1 MSAACTLTHRVRIN
15 KTLTAEMTVGP
26 AGFTV
31 QWVGAVPNRFTPV
44 EQRRYRKGRDKLLRK
59 LSAQMGWRI
68 LVVET

>member
-1 MSAACTLTHRVRIN
+1 
-15 KTLTAEMTVGP
+15 MTVGP